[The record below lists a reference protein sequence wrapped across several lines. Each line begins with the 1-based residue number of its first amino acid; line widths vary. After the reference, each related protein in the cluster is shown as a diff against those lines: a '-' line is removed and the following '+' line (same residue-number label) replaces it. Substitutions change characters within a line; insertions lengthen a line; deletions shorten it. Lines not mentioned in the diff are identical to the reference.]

1 MSENKVSV
9 IIESLKADILDGK
22 YAPDSAFPSVK
33 MICRMFNVSHL
44 TAVKAIE
51 SLKQLGLVK
60 SRNGVG
66 TFVTRRMTSIGLI
79 VPMLKQVEIFPPI
92 CQEFSRLCLEKGVS
106 VDFADISS
114 LRSEKVHS
122 VVVATVRRMVSDKV
136 SGVVFHPVDFG
147 DDALQTNKEVLG
159 IFKSADIPV
168 VILDADVEAAP
179 CEDRFDFVGV
189 DNFEI
194 GQFAGRHV
202 IGRGARKVA
211 FVALADMNDN
221 VRRRLDGVVSAITMR
236 RGAKL
241 VGKYLFLQECDELAD
256 KWKKSLPDAIVCTS
270 DLVAAHVLNLL
281 RKIGKRCPQ
290 NVLVTGV
297 NDVDIASLVSPALT
311 TVHQP
316 CKDIARTAF
325 ETLLWRF
332 DNPDAEKR
340 RIMLAAELVVR
351 ESTTSHAI
359 LERGENRGKVVLTV
373 S

>member
-1 MSENKVSV
+1 
-9 IIESLKADILDGK
+9 
-22 YAPDSAFPSVK
+22 
-33 MICRMFNVSHL
+33 MFNVSHL

-79 VPMLKQVEIFPPI
+79 VPMMKQVEIFPPI

-122 VVVATVRRMVSDKV
+122 VVVATARRMVSDKV
-136 SGVVFHPVDFG
+136 SGVVFHPVDLG

-159 IFKSADIPV
+159 IFKAADIPV
-168 VILDADVEAAP
+168 VILDADIEVSP
-179 CEDRFDFVGV
+179 REDRFDFVGV

-202 IGRGARKVA
+202 IERGARKVV
-211 FVALADMNDN
+211 FVTWSVMNSN
-221 VRRRLDGVVSAITMR
+221 VRRRLDGLASVIALK

-241 VGKYLFLQECDELAD
+241 AGQFVWQSDEAIMSR
-256 KWKKSLPDAIVCTS
+256 KWKGSPPDAIVCTS

-290 NVLVTGV
+290 DVLVTGV
-297 NDVDIASLVSPALT
+297 NDVDIAGLVSPALT

-351 ESTTSHAI
+351 ESTT
-359 LERGENRGKVVLTV
+359 R
-373 S
+373 